1 MPPPLGSAFL
11 KFLRFVCYIEM
22 QMSETLFTNAIFD
35 LVEFLTRD
43 VITNTSKRLLMT
55 YIKEAQEGSP
65 AAQARSAIKR
75 YIQKELPTLQ
85 EIREKSKTEE
95 LSKLD
100 HLVLKME
107 YEATRIH

>member
-1 MPPPLGSAFL
+1 
-11 KFLRFVCYIEM
+11 
-22 QMSETLFTNAIFD
+22 MSETSFFNSLFEI
-35 LVEFLTRD
+35 VEFLAKD
-43 VITNTSKRLLMT
+43 VMTNTSKRLLMA
-55 YIKEAQEGSP
+55 YVREAPEETT

-75 YIQKELPTLQ
+75 YIQKEVPSLE

-107 YEATRIH
+107 YEASRLG